1 MGLMIGALF
10 GGLLIGVIITSGI
23 AYLMHRR
30 SRYSI
35 DKRYSSTLLHVSK
48 IIKLYMSRIHPFLQL
63 QVSLHKLTE
72 RNLE

>member
-48 IIKLYMSRIHPFLQL
+48 IINYI
-63 QVSLHKLTE
+63 
-72 RNLE
+72 